1 MIYAYYGVSWI
12 NKLNLRTLKLILLYS
27 SSISAFDPFL
37 LYTKLTEYS
46 VNEPV
51 LESIVVGCTVQTNE
65 LLLAGKVYFVQ
76 MVLDDL
82 SMTAVLTQPS
92 KSWVGPHLA
101 LNQSLNLW
109 FFLLG
114 IFHTLEHYFSLL
126 YSLWIIV
133 HFLHDLQRVFLILFI
148 IALVIKLVVAKCH
161 ISETVSHEGI
171 FLPK

>member
-1 MIYAYYGVSWI
+1 MTRNAGDNV
-12 NKLNLRTLKLILLYS
+12 KLNYMKNYIAFIVLILLYS

-101 LNQSLNLW
+101 LNQSLNL
-109 FFLLG
+109 
-114 IFHTLEHYFSLL
+114 
-126 YSLWIIV
+126 
-133 HFLHDLQRVFLILFI
+133 
-148 IALVIKLVVAKCH
+148 
-161 ISETVSHEGI
+161 
-171 FLPK
+171 